1 MLEKLKKNYFIL
13 IITFLF
19 IYFFFNLLDGDRGLI
34 SYMEKKDIYEQLKN
48 DQITLNNKI
57 EDLEHKNSLLTENI
71 DLDFIEILI
80 REKFLFGKEGETTYI
95 IKDNGNQK

>member
-1 MLEKLKKNYFIL
+1 MIEKLKKNYFIL

-48 DQITLNNKI
+48 DQITLNAKI

-95 IKDNGNQK
+95 INQNGNQK